1 MRPELAS
8 LLELQR
14 RDGALAESKRRL
26 ADVPKRR
33 DALARALDGARNTVR
48 GIQKDLEGARLE
60 RRRLE
65 KEAEGFSAEA
75 ARLEKQLFDVKTN
88 EEFTAMK
95 HQIANV
101 TGKRSDHE
109 TAILEWMEKEE
120 SLAAGLKKAEAA
132 VGDAERGSK
141 DGGAALDAD
150 AASLEAEIAA
160 RTKFRD
166 EGRAP
171 IAPAVL
177 AKYDRL
183 HAGREGLAV
192 VAVQNNA
199 CGACHRALTAHDMQI
214 AKQGE
219 TILSCEGCGRIVIL
233 VEPNVA

>member
-33 DALARALDGARNTVR
+33 DALSRALDGARNKVR
-48 GIQKDLEGARLE
+48 GIQKELESARLE

-65 KEAEGFSAEA
+65 KEADGFSAEA

-120 SLAAGLKKAEAA
+120 SLGAGLKKAEAGVVA
-132 VGDAERGSK
+132 AERTLHE
-141 DGGAALDAD
+141 GGAALDAE
-150 AASLEAEIAA
+150 AAALEAEIAE
-160 RTKFRD
+160 RTRYRD
-166 EGRAP
+166 EVRVP
-171 IAPAVL
+171 IAPALL

-183 HAGREGLAV
+183 YAGREGVAV
-192 VAVQNNA
+192 VSVQNSA

-233 VEPNVA
+233 VDPNVA

>member
-1 MRPELAS
+1 MRPELAA

-14 RDGALAESKRRL
+14 RDGALAESQRRL
-26 ADVPKRR
+26 ADIPKRR
-33 DALARALDGARNTVR
+33 EALARALDGSRKALS
-48 GIQKDLEGARLE
+48 GIQKDLETARLE

-65 KEAEGFSAEA
+65 KEAEGFVAEA

-88 EEFTAMK
+88 DEFTAMK

-101 TGKRSDHE
+101 NGKRSDLE

-120 SLAAGLKKAEAA
+120 ALAEGVKRSEAEVAG
-132 VGDAERGSK
+132 AERVLREGGS
-141 DGGAALDAD
+141 ALDAES
-150 AASLEAEIAA
+150 AALEAEIAS
-160 RTKFRD
+160 RTKVRD

-171 IAPAVL
+171 IAAAVL

-183 HAGREGLAV
+183 FAGREGLAV
-192 VAVQNNA
+192 ATVQNNA

-219 TILSCEGCGRIVIL
+219 TLLSCEACGRIVIL
-233 VEPNVA
+233 ADSDSA

>member
-26 ADVPKRR
+26 ADLPKRR
-33 DALARALDGARNTVR
+33 DALARALDGARNAVR
-48 GIQKDLEGARLE
+48 GIQKELEGARLE

-132 VGDAERGSK
+132 VVEAERGLK
-141 DGGAALDAD
+141 DGGAALDAE
-150 AASLEAEIAA
+150 AASLETEIAA

-166 EGRAP
+166 EGRVS

-177 AKYDRL
+177 TKYDRL
-183 HAGREGLAV
+183 YAGREGLAV
-192 VAVQNNA
+192 VAVENHA